1 MNKFRLILLVD
12 DDETSNFIAQRQLQ
26 FARACDEI
34 ITVANG
40 LEARHY
46 ICSCDDLP
54 DLVVLD
60 INMPLMNGFE
70 FLDWFDDS
78 KYRGKS
84 KVAIYST
91 SIREE
96 DRQQAQR
103 YASVISYIEKPLTT
117 DKIADLMR
125 WA

>member
-1 MNKFRLILLVD
+1 MNKFRQIMLVD
-12 DDETSNFIAQRQLQ
+12 DDETSNFIARWQLQ
-26 FARACDEI
+26 FARACDDI
-34 ITVANG
+34 ITAANG
-40 LEARHY
+40 LEARKY
-46 ICSCDDLP
+46 ICTCTDLP

-70 FLDWFDDS
+70 FLDWFDGS
-78 KYRGKS
+78 EYRGRS
-84 KVAIYST
+84 KFAIYST

-96 DRQQAQR
+96 DRLRAHG
-103 YASVISYIEKPLTT
+103 YADVISYIEKPLTT

>member
-1 MNKFRLILLVD
+1 MNKFRQILLVD
-12 DDETSNFIAQRQLQ
+12 DDETSNFIVQRQLQ
-26 FARACDEI
+26 FAMACDEI
-34 ITVANG
+34 IMASNG

-46 ICSCDDLP
+46 ISNCTDLP

-60 INMPLMNGFE
+60 LNMPLMNGFE
-70 FLDWFDDS
+70 LLDWFDGS
-78 KYRGKS
+78 EFQGRTKFA
-84 KVAIYST
+84 VYST

-96 DRQQAQR
+96 DRQRACG
-103 YASVISYIEKPLTT
+103 YADVIRYIEKPLTT

>member
-1 MNKFRLILLVD
+1 MNKFRQIMLID
-12 DDETSNFIAQRQLQ
+12 DDETSNFIARRQLQ
-26 FARACDEI
+26 FAKACDDI
-34 ITVANG
+34 VTAANG
-40 LEARHY
+40 LEAREY
-46 ICSCDDLP
+46 ICNCTDLP

-70 FLDWFDDS
+70 FLDWFDGS
-78 KYRGKS
+78 EFRGRMKFA
-84 KVAIYST
+84 VYST

-96 DRQQAQR
+96 DRQRAR
-103 YASVISYIEKPLTT
+103 GYVDVIRYIEKPLTK